1 MRNETYFAICRWL
14 YGDSQSNVNCIS
26 MSCILTI
33 LLRFFSIISL
43 YISQTGFFYINT
55 LKNHASTQTTKG
67 QNIHNTVRNTET
79 SQNTLAFKCC
89 TEMYI

>member
-1 MRNETYFAICRWL
+1 MRNETYFAICHWL

-26 MSCILTI
+26 IYTYHFI
-33 LLRFFSIISL
+33 EVFSIISL
-43 YISQTGFFYINT
+43 YISQTGFYYINT